1 MHETTFFRHIDEFC
15 RNVAMELPQ
24 NNNVEMRER
33 DGFRTFPHGVT
44 HFVISEKRIDGGWHV
59 SIARHFRLF
68 LCTTSLLR
76 NNTKKLFCKA
86 YNLLLQVHVSL
97 RIPLLKSNEAEYQ
110 LDINDLLTCMRDICE
125 RTTPSACNS
134 PKYHL
139 PYHWL
144 HTRLQLGCS
153 ASEKS
158 LERKLGEAQK
168 KYFPFTNGKGNG
180 TQVSCELFTC
190 VYKMYNR
197 NSHFEVHI
205 FVPILNVH
213 VICALT
219 MYIYK

>member
-1 MHETTFFRHIDEFC
+1 MRKTTFFRHIDDFC
-15 RNVAMELPQ
+15 RNVALELTQ

-59 SIARHFRLF
+59 SIARHFRIF
-68 LCTTSLLR
+68 LYTTSLLS

-86 YNLLLQVHVSL
+86 YNLLLQVHVAL
-97 RIPLLKSNEAEYQ
+97 RNPLPKSQEAEYQ

-153 ASEKS
+153 VSEKS

-168 KYFPFTNGKGNG
+168 KYFSFTNGKGTG
-180 TQVSCELFTC
+180 TQVSFELCTC
-190 VYKMYNR
+190 AYKMYIKIANIC
-197 NSHFEVHI
+197 VH
-205 FVPILNVH
+205 
-213 VICALT
+213 
-219 MYIYK
+219 